1 MPGQQIVLIGLSGV
15 GKSTIGQAL
24 AERLGWPFIDTD
36 DLITSSEGR
45 TPAQLIDDIGEDEFR
60 SIEERVLTD
69 VTQRLPAVIS
79 TGGGAF
85 LSAKNRSALGVEGFI
100 CYLDATPNAI
110 ASRLLSVSST
120 DRRPLL
126 GEDPSELASQLD
138 KLNRE
143 RRKYYS
149 HADVWIPV
157 QPFGDADT
165 VLVEAVDRILKVWAT
180 DSARLIGLP
189 RRLERLSSGTPAVGP
204 AAVVDTGSERYPIW
218 VGSTELERLPDRFDQ
233 LDLNGR
239 RVFLISD
246 DVVIEQHGQRV
257 AEALDNAGIAG
268 TSYVVPAGEQSKQLR
283 VVREI
288 YGWLAKQ
295 RAERRDLIVA
305 LGGGVVGD
313 LAGFVASTYL
323 RGMPFVQIPTTVL
336 AMNDAAIGGKVAVD
350 LPDGKNLA
358 GSFYQPKA
366 VIADVSTLRTLPRR
380 VFAEGFAEIIKHAWI
395 LDSELLV
402 ELESQ
407 PTHYQPYSDLED
419 LEAVT
424 TRSAR
429 LKALV
434 VSSDPKEY
442 GLRAILNY
450 GHTVGHAIESTTGF
464 TEFLHGEAVAIGMMA
479 AARISNGMG
488 MISEELVARH
498 GDLLRSFGLPVASTS
513 IDVDRVLE
521 AMRLDKKVE
530 QGKLRFVLLEDIAQP
545 VVRSDVPEELV
556 RKVLHDLARG

>member
-1 MPGQQIVLIGLSGV
+1 
-15 GKSTIGQAL
+15 
-24 AERLGWPFIDTD
+24 
-36 DLITSSEGR
+36 
-45 TPAQLIDDIGEDEFR
+45 
-60 SIEERVLTD
+60 
-69 VTQRLPAVIS
+69 
-79 TGGGAF
+79 
-85 LSAKNRSALGVEGFI
+85 
-100 CYLDATPNAI
+100 
-110 ASRLLSVSST
+110 
-120 DRRPLL
+120 
-126 GEDPSELASQLD
+126 
-138 KLNRE
+138 
-143 RRKYYS
+143 
-149 HADVWIPV
+149 
-157 QPFGDADT
+157 
-165 VLVEAVDRILKVWAT
+165 
-180 DSARLIGLP
+180 
-189 RRLERLSSGTPAVGP
+189 
-204 AAVVDTGSERYPIW
+204 
-218 VGSTELERLPDRFDQ
+218 
-233 LDLNGR
+233 
-239 RVFLISD
+239 
-246 DVVIEQHGQRV
+246 
-257 AEALDNAGIAG
+257 
-268 TSYVVPAGEQSKQLR
+268 
-283 VVREI
+283 
-288 YGWLAKQ
+288 
-295 RAERRDLIVA
+295 
-305 LGGGVVGD
+305 
-313 LAGFVASTYL
+313 
-323 RGMPFVQIPTTVL
+323 
-336 AMNDAAIGGKVAVD
+336 
-350 LPDGKNLA
+350 
-358 GSFYQPKA
+358 
-366 VIADVSTLRTLPRR
+366 VSTLRTLPRR
-380 VFAEGFAEIIKHAWI
+380 VFAEGFAEIIKHSWI